1 MKFRTDAKWLERKL
15 AIANDEVA
23 GANGT
28 SLEELKRN
36 IDRRSITPGTIAAA
50 PTELGKVVR
59 FVRERK
65 GLSRAEL
72 AEVARISEIE
82 VTSIETQPDA
92 TLSPR
97 ALINL
102 SDALEL
108 SRNRMKELA
117 GFVRNRSVSSSR
129 EERFAA
135 QSNRIDSISEDE
147 YETIRALVEVLSE
160 KQ

>member
-15 AIANDEVA
+15 AVASDEVV
-23 GANGT
+23 GTDGT
-28 SLEELKRN
+28 SLEDLKRDV
-36 IDRRSITPGTIAAA
+36 DRRVITPATIAAA

-65 GLSRAEL
+65 GLSRTEL
-72 AEVARISEIE
+72 ADIARVDEAEI
-82 VTSIETQPDA
+82 TSIETQSGA

-97 ALINL
+97 ALVNL

-117 GFVRNRSVSSSR
+117 GFVRSQSARASA
-129 EERFAA
+129 EEPFAA
-135 QSNRIDSISEDE
+135 QSKRIDSISEDE
-147 YETIRALVEVLSE
+147 YETIRALVDVLSQ
-160 KQ
+160 K

>member
-15 AIANDEVA
+15 AVANDEAV
-23 GANGT
+23 GADGT
-28 SLEELKRN
+28 SLEDLKRDV
-36 IDRRSITPGTIAAA
+36 DRRAITPATIAAA

-65 GLSRAEL
+65 GLSRTEL
-72 AEVARISEIE
+72 ADIARVDEAEIAA
-82 VTSIETQPDA
+82 IETQFEA

-117 GFVRNRSVSSSR
+117 GFVRSRSASVSAD
-129 EERFAA
+129 ERFAA
-135 QSNRIDSISEDE
+135 QSKRIDSISEDE
-147 YETIRALVEVLSE
+147 YETIRALVDVLSQ
-160 KQ
+160 K

>member
-15 AIANDEVA
+15 AVANDESV
-23 GANGT
+23 GTGGT
-28 SLEELKRN
+28 SLDELKRD
-36 IDRRSITPGTIAAA
+36 IDRRAITPATIASA
-50 PTELGKVVR
+50 PTEIGKVVR

-72 AEVARISEIE
+72 AEIARIDEAE
-82 VTSIETQPDA
+82 VASIETQLDA
-92 TLSPR
+92 VLSPR

-117 GFVRNRSVSSSR
+117 GFVTSRSVRSVVD
-129 EERFAA
+129 ERFAA
-135 QSNRIDSISEDE
+135 QSNRIDSISDDE
-147 YETIRALVEVLSE
+147 YETIRALVEVLSQ
-160 KQ
+160 K

>member
-15 AIANDEVA
+15 AIANDEVV

-36 IDRRSITPGTIAAA
+36 IDRRAITPATIAAA

-72 AEVARISEIE
+72 AALAHIAEIE
-82 VTSIETQPDA
+82 VTSIETQLDA

-108 SRNRMKELA
+108 SRSRMKELA
-117 GFVRNRSVSSSR
+117 GFVRSRPVSSSR

-135 QSNRIDSISEDE
+135 QSKRIDSISEDE

-160 KQ
+160 K